1 MITNQPNDYRAFVRQ
16 LCKPGAEIRSE
27 LTPTDCHRLHMAI
40 GVSGEAGELLDAI
53 KKAVIYRRP
62 LDVDNVR
69 EEAGDILFYLTGL
82 LDSVSVDLQDV
93 IAENMDKLRL
103 RYTAHS
109 YSNKAAID
117 RADKREGAINT
128 MDKGHGAEVKAEPD
142 DDFNEIIPRQCSI
155 DDPECESCQ

>member
-1 MITNQPNDYRAFVRQ
+1 MNLYQQ
-16 LCKPGAEIRSE
+16 LG
-27 LTPTDCHRLHMAI
+27 
-40 GVSGEAGELLDAI
+40 
-53 KKAVIYRRP
+53 Y
-62 LDVDNVR
+62 
-69 EEAGDILFYLTGL
+69 ILFYLTGL